1 MENEKIVVVEKKNW
15 IWKVVAIAAA
25 VAALTVAAI
34 AIWKK
39 LSKKKNEEPEELDE
53 IDLLDEI
60 EEALA
65 EEDAFEAPAEEVIAN
80 AEEL

>member
-25 VAALTVAAI
+25 VAALTVAVI
-34 AIWKK
+34 AICRKI
-39 LSKKKNEEPEELDE
+39 SKKKKLAALEEYDELELFDE
-53 IDLLDEI
+53 LEDED
-60 EEALA
+60 A
-65 EEDAFEAPAEEVIAN
+65 EETFEAPAEEVIAN